1 MPAPSAAR
9 TVSRLSFSLS
19 DQAVPRPSLP
29 REGRQFANMP
39 VAAATAQANAD
50 ARSEAKAFAKENVHG
65 IQPSSHGFTTLMLA
79 LFAIM
84 TDITDD
90 FVPALLL
97 RNHVTTQI
105 PLASILRN
113 SRYLDVDMGAFHAG
127 GGGAAA
133 GGGGHAQV
141 QATSLITMTLMTDD
155 TSIMVPDE
163 SYYPGPVS
171 WRARRGLGFYPV
183 PAHGGGARLGKLSFE
198 NRTASKLEHSA
209 PHTGSDQKH
218 STAKARQDVRPD
230 RFVLHKAI
238 QRDRSRSTRARPQF
252 FSRDPPS
259 RLFVCLARHRA
270 AHVLNT

>member
-79 LFAIM
+79 LFAIL
-84 TDITDD
+84 TDVTDD

-97 RNHVTTQI
+97 LNHVTTQI

-141 QATSLITMTLMTDD
+141 QAGYLDPMFGADNAHTWHMVNHHGNCREPDILPHSRHQAPTSH
-155 TSIMVPDE
+155 P
-163 SYYPGPVS
+163 
-171 WRARRGLGFYPV
+171 
-183 PAHGGGARLGKLSFE
+183 
-198 NRTASKLEHSA
+198 
-209 PHTGSDQKH
+209 
-218 STAKARQDVRPD
+218 
-230 RFVLHKAI
+230 RF
-238 QRDRSRSTRARPQF
+238 SRSI
-252 FSRDPPS
+252 
-259 RLFVCLARHRA
+259 L
-270 AHVLNT
+270 